1 MNAPRP
7 ETALAVGGCSGGEA
21 RAPGDCKEATATRF
35 ASKCR
40 ERSAKAR
47 AGVEVTG
54 FPAYP
59 FGVGKGGHES
69 RLRPVLRTRHAEGW
83 QSVAR
88 QPAKRVAV
96 ACGAS
101 RGRTTQAKRSFAL

>member
-1 MNAPRP
+1 MR
-7 ETALAVGGCSGGEA
+7 LA
-21 RAPGDCKEATATRF
+21 DCKEATAPRF

-54 FPAYP
+54 FPNRCEAAIE
-59 FGVGKGGHES
+59 GGHGES
-69 RLRPVLRTRHAEGW
+69 LATCFETRHAKGW

-88 QPAKRVAV
+88 QPAKRGAV

-101 RGRTTQAKRSFAL
+101 RGRTHKQNEVLRCSEAPRRGKREGKN